1 MTNAEKKAVATA
13 YDYFKH
19 PGEYPMVTNNNSEEK
34 NAVIAGVIDAF
45 FEIDDDGNVIEI
57 SKETVEKF
65 NKIALMK
72 GVKNI

>member
-1 MTNAEKKAVATA
+1 MTNAEKKAVETA
-13 YDYFKH
+13 YDYFSH
-19 PGEYPMVTNNNSEEK
+19 PENYPMVTNNNSAEK
-34 NAVIAGVIDAF
+34 NMIIAGVIDAF

-72 GVKNI
+72 GLKNI